1 MTFCKILAETQNG
14 KKAVTAIE
22 EYEKFSSV
30 PRYSVVVSVDGI
42 AVDVIRAAKTT
53 WKKRF
58 REETE
63 A

>member
-1 MTFCKILAETQNG
+1 MTFCKILSEMQNG
-14 KKAVTAIE
+14 KKTVTAIE

-42 AVDVIRAAKTT
+42 AVDVIRTAKTT